1 MSGVPLPVTGQGSGF
16 EEILAV
22 MVTRSTY
29 LVVMFHAKPFTRNFS
44 FNTRLLLKG
53 WFNCHHLQSI
63 LYVRKGGSVILR
75 ALLSH

>member
-1 MSGVPLPVTGQGSGF
+1 MSGVPLPVTGQGSGY
-16 EEILAV
+16 EILAV

-29 LVVMFHAKPFTRNFS
+29 HVMFHAKPFTRNFS

-53 WFNCHHLQSI
+53 WFYCHHLQSI
-63 LYVRKGGSVILR
+63 LYVRKGGSAILR